1 MSLQLLFPREFAT
14 GETGLQPS
22 VRVSGSRNTVVHSYT
37 NFSHIVRCEAGSV
50 FTHLGPNKFNRIEL
64 WSIDRK
70 IIHIHTRIL
79 GKKLLH
85 ELTFVD
91 GMVVPHQNYLAR
103 NNPQHPLQDSDHLF
117 APQTAPIRARGQLA
131 PVAVRPDQQC
141 TQQVQPL
148 VMLQAGAEDRRLST
162 WRPTALE
169 QRDQRETAFIFK
181 YQRGSQFTP
190 LFLSLA
196 RPAAP
201 LVGSPHAVSSGC
213 SNSCEPSHAKHHWQH
228 TEFRIARR
236 LRAQSV
242 PARLLHWLTFLC
254 LATPAPPSAF
264 RPTLVCFVSCACA
277 QYGTITV

>member
-22 VRVSGSRNTVVHSYT
+22 GRVSGSRNTVIHSYT
-37 NFSHIVRCEAGSV
+37 KFSHVVRCEAGSV

-64 WSIDRK
+64 WSLDRK
-70 IIHIHTRIL
+70 IIHMHTRIL

-103 NNPQHPLQDSDHLF
+103 NDPQHLLQESDHLF
-117 APQTAPIRARGQLA
+117 APQTAPIRARGLLA
-131 PVAVRPDQQC
+131 PAAIRPDQQC

-148 VMLQAGAEDRRLST
+148 VMLQAGADGRRLST

-169 QRDQRETAFIFK
+169 RRDQRETAFIFK

-196 RPAAP
+196 RPAASRKQSRP
-201 LVGSPHAVSSGC
+201 VIFYVFVGISLTQQFLLQLLQLGAGQLAGTTRRSFTLLWRVLSLFL
-213 SNSCEPSHAKHHWQH
+213 PSKDTANGDANNLGYF
-228 TEFRIARR
+228 T
-236 LRAQSV
+236 
-242 PARLLHWLTFLC
+242 
-254 LATPAPPSAF
+254 
-264 RPTLVCFVSCACA
+264 
-277 QYGTITV
+277 G